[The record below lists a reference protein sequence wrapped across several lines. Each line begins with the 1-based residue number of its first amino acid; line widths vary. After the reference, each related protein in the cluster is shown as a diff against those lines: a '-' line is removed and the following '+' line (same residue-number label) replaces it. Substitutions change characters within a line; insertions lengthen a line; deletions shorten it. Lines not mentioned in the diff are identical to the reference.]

1 MLSVDKIKKSSL
13 NNSSYVIEESKKS
26 KGKESLINKIRVFS
40 SYVKNILIYHDNIDL
55 DTVSDDR
62 LKSYIDFLN
71 EKNITI
77 EKAVMEIHDKYK
89 EMEEGQ
95 ETLSDEEE
103 RIAIEKDQAKLDE
116 LSYKKQII
124 ENKIAQAEA
133 ERQAREDF
141 EQMEQEEL
149 LERIS
154 DAEVIEPEPI
164 IQSETEFSPIEPIS
178 EEAVLPVEELVKE
191 THFDFG
197 EVQSPEPVEVNPSV
211 SEVQPSEKVEAE
223 PNESEVQIQ
232 EEKNI
237 SEEAEPISM
246 VEQPDPEEQIMM
258 DIQNDYEN
266 NVEQIKNTYTEN
278 LGKEVSNIVE
288 KIMVEAEVYASRQV
302 EEISKIS
309 KQAIDTA
316 NSNTQKVLDEKA
328 VVENDRDQYKSHYEQ
343 TLEVVKEKNE
353 VIDSKDNEISTL
365 RGEITKKDNIIS
377 SKEKDIEELNA
388 SLNDRDERIASLES
402 EIDKF
407 KITIATLTRE
417 LGRNFQYENL
427 TASPIE
433 EEAVSKTK

>member
-1 MLSVDKIKKSSL
+1 
-13 NNSSYVIEESKKS
+13 
-26 KGKESLINKIRVFS
+26 
-40 SYVKNILIYHDNIDL
+40 
-55 DTVSDDR
+55 
-62 LKSYIDFLN
+62 
-71 EKNITI
+71 
-77 EKAVMEIHDKYK
+77 MEIHDKYK

-302 EEISKIS
+302 EEISKILFSNPTRWNRIWKIS

>member
-26 KGKESLINKIRVFS
+26 KGKESLINKIKVFS
-40 SYVKNILIYHDNIDL
+40 LYVKNILIYPDNIDL
-55 DTVSDDR
+55 DMVSDDR
-62 LKSYIDFLN
+62 LKSYIEFLN

-77 EKAVMEIHDKYK
+77 EKAVMEIHDKNK
-89 EMEEGQ
+89 EVDEGQ

-124 ENKIAQAEA
+124 ESKIAQAEA

-178 EEAVLPVEELVKE
+178 EEAVLPVEDLVE
-191 THFDFG
+191 GTHIDFG
-197 EVQSPEPVEVNPSV
+197 EVQPP
-211 SEVQPSEKVEAE
+211 EKVEVKPVVSE
-223 PNESEVQIQ
+223 EQNE
-232 EEKNI
+232 EEKDVTVE
-237 SEEAEPISM
+237 SEPISM
-246 VEQPDPEEQIMM
+246 VEQPNPEEQIMM

-353 VIDSKDNEISTL
+353 VIDSKDNEISNL
-365 RGEITKKDNIIS
+365 RGEITEKDNIIS
-377 SKEKDIEELNA
+377 DKEKDIEELNA

-433 EEAVSKTK
+433 EEVATKTK

>member
-26 KGKESLINKIRVFS
+26 KGKESLINKIKVFS
-40 SYVKNILIYHDNIDL
+40 LYVKNILIYPDNIDL
-55 DTVSDDR
+55 DMVSDDR
-62 LKSYIDFLN
+62 LKSYIEFLN

-77 EKAVMEIHDKYK
+77 EKAVMEIHDKNK
-89 EMEEGQ
+89 EVDEGQ

-124 ENKIAQAEA
+124 ESKIAQAEA

-197 EVQSPEPVEVNPSV
+197 EVQSEPVEVNPAV
-211 SEVQPSEKVEAE
+211 SEIQPSEKVEAE

-237 SEEAEPISM
+237 SEEVEPISM

-288 KIMVEAEVYASRQV
+288 RIMVEAEVYASRQV

-353 VIDSKDNEISTL
+353 VIDSKDNEISIL
-365 RGEITKKDNIIS
+365 RGEITEKDNIIS

-433 EEAVSKTK
+433 EEVATKTK